1 MENAMIDDKT
11 LSKFKSIEQFTLFL
25 NEKINDGNEIS
36 RGKTATERSKEQKRN
51 DNEKK
56 YFDLRRR
63 GYREETELDEAE
75 KKAHDRNTKTKETE
89 VKKHANGG
97 STTKTVEKEPIPD
110 QDMEQE
116 PEEQPEAP
124 PPPPPV
130 APAPG
135 SQVKIGRKQLKPE
148 VEPMAK
154 KLEVGKSEDQKI
166 DIKPKISVKADNDY
180 GVKK

>member
-1 MENAMIDDKT
+1 MIDDKI

-36 RGKTATERSKEQKRN
+36 RGKTPLEKSKEQKRN

-56 YFDLRRR
+56 HFDLKRR
-63 GYREETELDEAE
+63 GYREESELEEAE

-89 VKKHANGG
+89 VKKHSNGG

-116 PEEQPEAP
+116 PEQEPEAP

-130 APAPG
+130 QPTPG
-135 SQVKIGRKQLKPE
+135 SQVKIGRKELKPE

-154 KLEVGKSEDQKI
+154 KVDVGKNSDQKI
-166 DIKPKISVKADNDY
+166 DMKPKIIVNTGNDY